1 MNNCIK
7 FSPRASLAMTGMRVK
22 QMAIWETIEKQ
33 VQIKQ
38 KVIKYTPVEKLQ
50 DAFINIM
57 AGGHGVVEI
66 NNRVRPD
73 AALSAAFGRSGCAEQ
88 STVNETLNACT
99 ESTVKQMR
107 ETMRVIYQQHSQ
119 GYAHHYGRE
128 WQLLDADM
136 SGMPAGRQ
144 GEKVTGGYFA
154 KQKNQRGRQIG
165 RVVATLYDEIVV
177 ERLYSGSTQLNR
189 SLQELI
195 RETETVLNLN
205 PGFRKRTIVRTD
217 GGGGTDADINWLLGR
232 GYRILTKVTHW
243 RRLEKLIPSVEVW
256 HPDPQEPKRQAGWV
270 TDPHQ
275 YDQPTQQLA
284 VRCQQKNGQW
294 RNAVLVFNLTDDQL
308 RWLLQRRYTPE
319 DLPTDTIWLAVAAYD
334 QRGGAAETTF
344 RGSKSGLG
352 IAKRNKKRFHAQE
365 MLLLLAQLA
374 YNLTAW
380 TRNSLASCSA
390 RLRAFGMLRM
400 VRDAFHIPGS
410 ITFDKHGH
418 IVQVTLNEAYGLA
431 SSFVLA
437 LATHLARD
445 GTVAILGE
453 I

>member
-1 MNNCIK
+1 MNNCIR
-7 FSPRASLAMTGMRVK
+7 FSPRASLAITGIRIK
-22 QMAIWETIEKQ
+22 QMGIWQTIEKY
-33 VQIKQ
+33 VRIKQ

-57 AGGHGVVEI
+57 AGGQGIVEV

-73 AALSAAFGRSGCAEQ
+73 VGLSAAFGRSGCADQ
-88 STVNETLNACT
+88 STVSETLNACS
-99 ESTVKQMR
+99 ERTVKQMR
-107 ETMRVIYQQHSQ
+107 EAMRVIYQQHSQ

-128 WQLLDADM
+128 WQVLDADM

-154 KQKNQRGRQIG
+154 KQKNQRGRQTG

-177 ERLYSGSTQLNR
+177 ERLYSGTTQLNR

-195 RETETVLNLN
+195 RASETVLDLN

-232 GYRILTKVTHW
+232 GYCILTKVTHW
-243 RRLEKLIPSVEVW
+243 RRLEKLIPSVEGW
-256 HPDPQEPKRQAGWV
+256 HSDPNEPKRQAGWV

-275 YDQPTQQLA
+275 YDQPTKQLA

-294 RNAVLVFNLTDDQL
+294 REAVLVFNLTDDQL
-308 RWLLQRRYTPE
+308 RWLLQHRYPPE
-319 DLPTDTIWLAVAAYD
+319 ALPADTMWLAVAAYD
-334 QRGGAAETTF
+334 KRGGAAETTIK
-344 RGSKSGLG
+344 GSKSGLG
-352 IAKRNKKRFHAQE
+352 LTKRNKKRFHAQE

-380 TRNSLASCSA
+380 TRNGLASVTA
-390 RLRAFGMLRM
+390 RLRSFGMLRM
-400 VRDAFHIPGS
+400 VRDAFHIPGA
-410 ITFDKHGH
+410 ITFDKYGH
-418 IVQVTLNEAYGLA
+418 IVQVTLNQAYGLA
-431 SSFVLA
+431 SSFVSA
-437 LATHLARD
+437 LATYLARD
-445 GTVAILGE
+445 GTVANLGE